1 MTLDEP
7 IRNMGFASDYIF
19 RSALREAHVVVIQGH
34 EKFVI
39 KMYLVQ
45 FNNLKTC
52 VCMTVLCFS

>member
-19 RSALREAHVVVIQGH
+19 RSALCEAHVVVIQGH

-39 KMYLVQ
+39 KMYLVH
-45 FNNLKTC
+45 LII
-52 VCMTVLCFS
+52 

>member
-1 MTLDEP
+1 MTLDEH
-7 IRNMGFASDYIF
+7 IRNMGFPSDYIF

-45 FNNLKTC
+45 FNNL
-52 VCMTVLCFS
+52 TVKHVSV